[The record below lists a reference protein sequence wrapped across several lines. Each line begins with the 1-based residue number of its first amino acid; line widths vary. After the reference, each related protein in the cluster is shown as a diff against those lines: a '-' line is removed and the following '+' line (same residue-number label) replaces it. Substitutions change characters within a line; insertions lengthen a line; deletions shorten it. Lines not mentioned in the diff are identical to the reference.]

1 MITKEEFERQWNQS
15 PNEIREIYLGTM
27 SGTIATS
34 YEYKEFKELDNK
46 PFMKLSLYGYRV
58 AIIYLGD
65 IIKVR

>member
-1 MITKEEFERQWNQS
+1 MITKEEFITQWNQS

-34 YEYKEFKELDNK
+34 YEYKELNNK

>member
-1 MITKEEFERQWNQS
+1 MTTKEEFVTQWNQS

-34 YEYKEFKELDNK
+34 YEYKKLDNK
-46 PFMKLSLYGYRV
+46 PFMKLSLYGYQV

-65 IIKVR
+65 IIKVG